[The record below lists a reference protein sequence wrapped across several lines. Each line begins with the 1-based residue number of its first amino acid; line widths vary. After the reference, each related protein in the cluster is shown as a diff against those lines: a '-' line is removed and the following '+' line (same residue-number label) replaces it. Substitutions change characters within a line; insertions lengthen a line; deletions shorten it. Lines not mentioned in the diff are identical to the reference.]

1 MPPLVVD
8 VVTNHRAALLARE
21 QAAMQEQARRW
32 LGVEQAIQ
40 AQTDALT
47 LELARDPVVTT
58 SQLMRSRRWQAL
70 AEQTRDELH
79 KYERYMEPRITDGQR
94 DMITRAIE
102 HSAQAINAVATEAGI
117 VVPFNRLPVA
127 NVEGMVGLAGDGSP
141 LRAILADASSVGPD
155 ALAQELVN
163 GIALGRNPIEVA
175 RQAIRRGLGQSFTR
189 MQALSRTEQ
198 LRVYRITSLQSYQN
212 SRVVVGY
219 RRLSARD
226 DRVCAACLMADGQ
239 QYSIDHGFDEHVQGR
254 CTMIPVLRNV
264 PPVAYETG
272 QQWFTRQPEGT
283 QLEILGRGRYDLW
296 RRGEASLDDM
306 VSRDWSDTWGGS
318 LRATSV
324 GDLRSGRGRTWA
336 GGGPVAPAPV
346 APVQRIPEWQPSMS
360 RADAELWAANSAYK
374 GDTYHVT
381 PGVANERSIK
391 GNGFDLSK
399 RKFGRMWGDGVYVGT
414 DETTAE
420 QYRGWTGQSARTL
433 TIKVDVRNPAIFNAN
448 GRTFSQHHIVS
459 EVLGIDEKAAKSL
472 GYDKATRSLVDLST
486 ILKNHGYDALD
497 IRGAHSAAGGNQMV
511 IFDPKKVVV
520 IND

>member
-1 MPPLVVD
+1 MPPLILD
-8 VVTNHRAALLARE
+8 VATAFKDGLLQRE
-21 QAAMQEQARRW
+21 VAQMAEAARRW
-32 LGVEQAIQ
+32 LVVERTLQDSI
-40 AQTDALT
+40 DALAF
-47 LELARDPVVTT
+47 ELANTGTPTMGML
-58 SQLMRSRRWQAL
+58 SRSARYQAL
-70 AEQTRDELH
+70 RRQIAAELD
-79 KYERYMEPRITDGQR
+79 KYAQYMDGRITDGQR
-94 DMITRAIE
+94 NAVSLALDY
-102 HSAQAINAVATEAGI
+102 SATSINAAAESQMVI
-117 VVPFNRLPVA
+117 PFNRLPVSA
-127 NVEGMVGLAGDGSP
+127 TENLIGMAGDGSP
-141 LRAILADASSVGPD
+141 LIDVLNDATRGAADRMGERLIAG
-155 ALAQELVN
+155 L
-163 GIALGRNPIEVA
+163 ALGKNPIEVA
-175 RQAIRRGLGQSFTR
+175 RQAVRLGLGTSFTR
-189 MQALSRTEQ
+189 MQTIARTEM
-198 LRVYRITSLQSYQN
+198 LRAAREATLQSYRASN
-212 SRVVVGY
+212 VVTAY

-226 DRVCAACLMADGQ
+226 RRTCAACLFADGNI
-239 QYSIDHGFDEHVQGR
+239 YPLGESFDQHPNCR
-254 CTMIPVLRNV
+254 CVATPILRGL
-264 PPVAYETG
+264 PPIEWQTG

-283 QLEILGRGRYDLW
+283 QLAILGRGRYDLW

-306 VSRDWSDTWGGS
+306 ISRDWSDTWGGS
-318 LRATSV
+318 LRVTSV
-324 GDLRSGRGRTWA
+324 GDLRSGRGRVWA
-336 GGGPVAPAPV
+336 GGGPGAPTPV
-346 APVQRIPEWQPSMS
+346 LRIPEWQPSMS

-391 GNGFDLSK
+391 ENGFDLSK